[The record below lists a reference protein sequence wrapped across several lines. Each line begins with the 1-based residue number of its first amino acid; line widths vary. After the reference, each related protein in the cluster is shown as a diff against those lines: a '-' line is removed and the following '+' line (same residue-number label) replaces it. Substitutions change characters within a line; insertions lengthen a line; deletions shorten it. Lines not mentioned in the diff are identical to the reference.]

1 MLLHHI
7 TDTLFA
13 FPYYVDPKK
22 ENERIFSLLFGG
34 TLVITA
40 FLFLLLI
47 ADYVFLAN
55 VHILNQLI
63 LAAFS
68 VVSVAVIYILWRRRH
83 YWLSARLLVLFYG
96 FISVVI
102 VSLWGTGVPLGIL
115 LMGLVIILAGIL
127 LGTRYALRVAVISAF
142 GLFLVQFAASEGVY
156 VSHLPS
162 QQSEGSFGE
171 ILTYSLLFAMIS
183 MIAWLFNRQS
193 ERALKKAHRAELALQ
208 EEKELLAIR
217 VKERTLELQAA
228 QVEEMQNLYRFAE
241 LGQLSTA
248 LLHDL
253 ANHLTA
259 LTLNIDDL
267 QESQYSDSVKRA
279 RQNIRYLDSMVSQVR
294 EQLEGSRDIKRFNI
308 ASKIK
313 DMIRLSQQKAINH
326 NVTIIE
332 PRIINRK
339 PYFVKG
345 DMVRFNQV
353 ATILISN
360 AIDSYEGMPQTGERT
375 VKVDLTHDTEA
386 ITLTVEDWGKGIP
399 KEKRETIFQPF
410 FSTKEHGMGIGLF
423 IARQTVKKHFG
434 GTLALDS
441 STDHTRF
448 ILELPRQH

>member
-1 MLLHHI
+1 MQLHHI

-22 ENERIFSLLFGG
+22 ENERIFSMLFGG
-34 TLVITA
+34 TIVITA

-47 ADYVFLAN
+47 ADYLFLSDIH
-55 VHILNQLI
+55 VLNQLI
-63 LAAFS
+63 LAGFS
-68 VVSVAVIYILWRRRH
+68 VVCVAGIYIVWRRRYH
-83 YWLSARLLVLFYG
+83 WLAARLLVLFYG
-96 FISVVI
+96 FIAVTI
-102 VSLWGTGVPLGIL
+102 VSLWGTGMPLGIL
-115 LMGLVIILAGIL
+115 LIGLVIILAGIL

-156 VSHLPS
+156 ISHVPF
-162 QQSEGSFGE
+162 QQSEASFGE

-193 ERALKKAHRAELALQ
+193 ERALKKAHRAELDLQ

-294 EQLEGSRDIKRFNI
+294 DQLEDSQEIKRFNI

-313 DMIRLSQQKAINH
+313 DMVRLGQQKAVNH
-326 NVTIIE
+326 NVAIIE
-332 PRIINRK
+332 PRVINRK
-339 PYFVKG
+339 PYFING

-353 ATILISN
+353 VTILVSN
-360 AIDSYEGMPQTGERT
+360 AIDSYDGMPQTSDRN
-375 VKVDLTHDTEA
+375 VKVDLSYSPES
-386 ITLTVEDWGKGIP
+386 ITLTIEDWGKGIP
-399 KEKRETIFQPF
+399 KEKREDIFQPF
-410 FSTKEHGMGIGLF
+410 FSTKEQGMGIGLF
-423 IARQTVKKHFG
+423 IARQTIRKHFN
-434 GTLALDS
+434 GTLTLDS
-441 STDHTRF
+441 STNHTRF
-448 ILELPRQH
+448 ILTLPRQQ